1 MDVKRDNGE
10 PEDVM
15 MQQGYPS
22 PSDGG
27 ASGPYYHAAQA
38 LKQGME
44 HQLVDEQHDGQDT
57 QEHTTPH
64 QHQSRPSVSAE
75 ELQLAAQLT
84 QGLAPIMAAH
94 NQAQEG
100 QMQAQEADMHGHE
113 AAFQDQTHNDH
124 NLQDHLQSQLQNSDH
139 NLQNVLPHVEQQSHY
154 GPPQPD
160 ASHLQQH
167 SLPLDQLAQQYQLQQ
182 QQQQQQQ
189 SQDNIPPRKRS
200 KVSRACDECR
210 RKKIKCDA
218 VSDAAE
224 EPCSN
229 CRRSTSR
236 CLFSRIPQKRG
247 PSKG

>member
-1 MDVKRDNGE
+1 
-10 PEDVM
+10 

-22 PSDGG
+22 PSVDNGD
-27 ASGPYYHAAQA
+27 AGPYYHTHSM
-38 LKQGME
+38 KQDLDQ
-44 HQLVDEQHDGQDT
+44 QLVSEEHHDGQEPQDP
-57 QEHTTPH
+57 QDHDTPH
-64 QHQSRPSVSAE
+64 RHQSRPSVSAE

-100 QMQAQEADMHGHE
+100 QMQAQEADMHGQEPDYQE
-113 AAFQDQTHNDH
+113 ASHSDS
-124 NLQDHLQSQLQNSDH
+124 NLQDQLQNHLQNNDSNLQNHLQNNDN
-139 NLQNVLPHVEQQSHY
+139 NLQNVMTRMDQSLHY
-154 GPPQPD
+154 ASIPPPP
-160 ASHLQQH
+160 SHL
-167 SLPLDQLAQQYQLQQ
+167 LDHMGQQYQIPE
-182 QQQQQQQ
+182 
-189 SQDNIPPRKRS
+189 SNIPPRKRS

-218 VSDAAE
+218 VSEAAE

-229 CRRSTSR
+229 CRRSASR